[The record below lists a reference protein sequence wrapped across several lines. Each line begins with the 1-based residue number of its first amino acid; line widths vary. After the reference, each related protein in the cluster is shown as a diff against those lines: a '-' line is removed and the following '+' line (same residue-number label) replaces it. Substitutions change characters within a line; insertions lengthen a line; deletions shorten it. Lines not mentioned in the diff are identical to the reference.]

1 METFVLVV
9 HLIIALALIGVV
21 LLQRSE
27 GGALGIGG
35 GGGGGG
41 GGSLF
46 TARGAG
52 NALTRTTAYLAVAFF
67 CTSIA
72 LTVIA
77 TQRGGGSIV
86 DSVTP
91 PAATGTQPAP
101 AEGGDSSVLPQLAP
115 APAQPAA
122 PAQPQVPVT
131 P

>member
-1 METFVLVV
+1 METVLLVI
-9 HLIIALALIGVV
+9 HLIIALGLIGVV

-41 GGSLF
+41 GSLF
-46 TARGAG
+46 TARGVG
-52 NALTRTTAYLAVAFF
+52 NALTRTTAWLAVGFF

-77 TQRGGGSIV
+77 THRGGGSVI
-86 DSVTP
+86 DSVAP
-91 PAATGTQPAP
+91 PAATGQQAP
-101 AEGGDSSVLPQLAP
+101 AEGSGSAGGSVLPNIAP
-115 APAQPAA
+115 AKPAA
-122 PAQPQVPVT
+122 PAQPQVPVN